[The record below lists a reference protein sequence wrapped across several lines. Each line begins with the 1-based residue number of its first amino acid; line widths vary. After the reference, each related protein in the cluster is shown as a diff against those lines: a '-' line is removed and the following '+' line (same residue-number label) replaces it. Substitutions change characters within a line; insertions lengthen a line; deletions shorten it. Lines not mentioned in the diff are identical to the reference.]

1 MRKLFDVVQKK
12 LEANYGKR
20 GARIIVCLILIALGM
35 SHIEI
40 KRKLGASFDA
50 LRKYKMALKNGNIED
65 LFVTH
70 NADSRMKSELM
81 EYDEQIMSE
90 FDKNPPRTVREAQ
103 ERIKAMTGIERG
115 FTRISAYLK
124 KRGLKIGL

>member
-1 MRKLFDVVQKK
+1 MRKMFGVLLKM
-12 LEANYGKR
+12 LEEHYGKR
-20 GARIIVCLILIALGM
+20 GARIMVCLILITFGI

-40 KRKLGASFDA
+40 KKKFGASYDA
-50 LRKYKMALKNGNIED
+50 LRKYRMALENKNVAN

-70 NADSRMKSELM
+70 NADSRMKSELLK
-81 EYDEQIMSE
+81 YDEQIMSD
-90 FDKNPPRTVREAQ
+90 FDKNPPKTVREAQ

-115 FTRISAYLK
+115 CTRIRAYLK

>member
-1 MRKLFDVVQKK
+1 M
-12 LEANYGKR
+12 
-20 GARIIVCLILIALGM
+20 
-35 SHIEI
+35 
-40 KRKLGASFDA
+40 
-50 LRKYKMALKNGNIED
+50 
-65 LFVTH
+65 TH